1 MKRAVFGGGFFLTNR
16 VFPQSIYSICIE
28 IIYRI
33 KYLMKKVEQPVIS
46 LLIFGIIFGYI
57 IITPPITLPSII
69 PHNHPPQRLQT
80 YVSIWLLKHV
90 YSTNN
95 NSICLVTCLSTP
107 RVNHLPT
114 TPDSSAIY
122 ITPNRSALVWQ
133 THVTMG
139 RGTFSMASKVP
150 FVTHSRFNHLQGA
163 THRRCSTFFSH
174 SIAWQFEWAYL
185 YVTRVYLNYI

>member
-1 MKRAVFGGGFFLTNR
+1 M
-16 VFPQSIYSICIE
+16 
-28 IIYRI
+28 YRI
-33 KYLMKKVEQPVIS
+33 KYLMKKVEQAVIS
-46 LLIFGIIFGYI
+46 LLIFGMLHH
-57 IITPPITLPSII
+57 PPP
-69 PHNHPPQRLQT
+69 PNHPPLNHPPQSPPPPPQRLQT
-80 YVSIWLLKHV
+80 CVSIWLLKHV

-95 NSICLVTCLSTP
+95 NSTRLVTCLSSP
-107 RVNHLPT
+107 GVNHLPT
-114 TPDSSAIY
+114 TPDSTAIY
-122 ITPNRSALVWQ
+122 ITPNRNALVWQ

-185 YVTRVYLNYI
+185 YVTRVC